1 MQHRTSLLAAAIVA
15 GLCCTPWPSQA
26 QSTTPP
32 ASGTDTKPASN
43 QTRAEAKNAKD
54 LAAVTVTGIRGSMA
68 KSLDT
73 KRDADAIVDAI
84 TAEDIGKFPSTNVA
98 EAMAQIPGVTIDRRF
113 GQGERVSIDGTDPS
127 LNLTFLDGHPVAQT
141 PWLVGEQPNRGFD
154 YTLLAPEV
162 LGRLEIYKSP
172 EARLPEGS
180 IGGTVIMH
188 TREPLDLKANT
199 VTGTVGFNYGDQADK
214 ARPNASV
221 LYSWKNTQSTL
232 GALVSVSHYEEQ
244 TDRQGTEIFNYQS
257 MNDASQVSPLV
268 TGLLANGQVAGSDL
282 MPDSL
287 NAAWFQQHRKR
298 DTVTG
303 TVQYKPTDRLEFT
316 ASALYVRENFSNFE
330 QSLYFQGPEQNLDA
344 LTTPANHGV
353 VQGGHVCGAAA
364 GCSPTIY
371 LDSFA
376 RKSVVTTKGLDLKG
390 SYRGDGW
397 ELTGQTGASK
407 ASNTL
412 QEYYLGFLYGGSYNW
427 DIKHGIHFDD
437 PSAARDPTNWIS
449 PSGSDSLLRNPLSSR
464 DFYGQLDFSKDFD
477 GAVNQV
483 LIGARYTRHNE
494 GSDYRS
500 YAQGITNGSLA
511 DVGGISYTDFLTSSH
526 FSGFSADQR
535 RHVQTTDGAE
545 LAWIDHSPI
554 DWTAVSPANYING
567 TWSVRQEAEA
577 LYAQGN
583 FNVDSFRGNFGVRYV
598 HTKIDGNYIQAVG
611 VPVYP
616 VPDAWR
622 RTSQA
627 TYNDWLPAFNLA
639 YDTQHDVV
647 LRLSAAKVIS
657 WAPYNQLVPNTFLND
672 DILNGTGGNG
682 GLQPYK
688 SYNFNASAEWYFS
701 SQSVLAASVF
711 YKHVLNYIDQVA
723 KTERLYNSFN
733 DSDHAN
739 FVQKYVNGQLGN
751 CDVSGY
757 CDYTVIR
764 PYNAGAGKIRGFT
777 LNYQQPFG
785 DTGFGLSAN
794 YTYTHARN
802 STGQALPYSSD
813 NAINLSPYYEKGP
826 LSARLIYGWRS
837 KYLAGGFIAGA
848 APATVDAYTE
858 LDASLGWTFNPNI
871 SVTLDAMNLLDEK
884 YFQYQDTKREPL
896 NTYTTGRRYMMNLH
910 FKF

>member
-1 MQHRTSLLAAAIVA
+1 MSVLAAAIVA
-15 GLCCTPWPSQA
+15 GLCCTTGMSHA
-26 QSTTPP
+26 QNAPPPEASTGAKSAPAQTTATP
-32 ASGTDTKPASN
+32 AD
-43 QTRAEAKNAKD
+43 AKNAKD
-54 LAAVTVTGIRGSMA
+54 LSAIMVTGIRSSMA
-68 KSLDT
+68 RSLDT
-73 KRDADAIVDAI
+73 KRNADAIVDAI

-180 IGGTVIMH
+180 IGGTVIMY
-188 TREPLDLKANT
+188 TRQPLDLKANT
-199 VTGTVGFNYGDQADK
+199 LTGTVGVNYGDQADK
-214 ARPNASV
+214 TRPNASV
-221 LYSWKNTQSTL
+221 LYSWKNPESTL

-244 TDRQGTEIFNYQS
+244 TDRQGSEIFNYQAMS
-257 MNDASQVSPLV
+257 DVASVNP
-268 TGLLANGQVAGSDL
+268 TVAGLVASGKLAGTDI

-298 DTVTG
+298 DTFTG
-303 TVQYKPTDRLEFT
+303 TVQYKPTDRVELS
-316 ASALYVRENFSNFE
+316 ASALYVREDFSNFE
-330 QSLYFQGPEQNLDA
+330 QSLYFQGGNQNIDSL
-344 LTTPANHGV
+344 
-353 VQGGHVCGAAA
+353 GAASQGVIGSGHACGVETA
-364 GCSPTIY
+364 GCGPAAVY

-376 RKSVVTTKGLDLKG
+376 RKSVVTTKGLDFKG

-397 ELTGQTGASK
+397 ELNGQIGGSK
-407 ASNTL
+407 ANNTL
-412 QEYYLGFLYGGSYNW
+412 QEYYLGAVYGGGYGW
-427 DIKHGIHFDD
+427 DIHRGVTFDD
-437 PSAARDPTNWIS
+437 PSAARDPTNWVE
-449 PSGSDSLLRNPLSSR
+449 PNGSNSLLRNPLTSR
-464 DFYGQLDFSKDFD
+464 DFYGQLDFSKDFN
-477 GAVNQV
+477 GPINQL

-500 YAQGITNGSLA
+500 YADGINAGSLA
-511 DVGGISYTDFLTSSH
+511 DAGGISYTDILDSSA

-545 LAWIDHSPI
+545 RAWIDNSPI
-554 DWTAVSPANYING
+554 NWNDVSAANYING
-567 TWSVRQEAEA
+567 TWKVRQEAEG
-577 LYAQGN
+577 LYAQAN
-583 FNVDSFRGNFGVRYV
+583 FATDSLHGNFGVRYV
-598 HTKIDGNYIQAVG
+598 HTKIDGNYILADG
-611 VPVYP
+611 TPIYP

-622 RTSQA
+622 KTSKA
-627 TYNDWLPAFNLA
+627 TYNDWLPAFNLV

-647 LRLSAAKVIS
+647 LRFSAAKVIS

-672 DILNGTGGNG
+672 DVLNGTGGNG
-682 GLQPYK
+682 GLKPYK
-688 SYNFNASAEWYFS
+688 SYNFNASAEWYFGA
-701 SQSVLAASVF
+701 QSVLAASVF
-711 YKHVLNYIDQVA
+711 YKHVLNYLDQVA
-723 KTERLYNSFN
+723 KTERQYNGLN
-733 DSDHAN
+733 DTDHAN
-739 FVQKYVNGQLGN
+739 FVSKYVDGQLGN
-751 CDVSGY
+751 CDVNGF

-764 PYNAGAGKIRGFT
+764 PYNSGAGKIRGFT

-785 DTGFGLSAN
+785 ESGFGVSAN

-802 STGQALPYSSD
+802 TAGEALPYSSD
-813 NAINLSPYYEKGP
+813 NAVNFSPYYEKGP
-826 LSARLIYGWRS
+826 LTARLIYGWRS

-858 LDASLGWTFNPNI
+858 FDASFGWTFNPNV

-896 NTYTTGRRYMMNLH
+896 NTYTTGRRYMANLH